1 MPQLPSTAAFASF
14 VRSGRLHVNMTQE
27 DLAQTVG
34 KTRRWVHDVEAGKVT
49 PSLSAAI
56 DVAAALGFT
65 VHLERSEPSG
75 VLDEVFEDLG

>member
-1 MPQLPSTAAFASF
+1 MPQLPSTAVFASF
-14 VRSGRLHVNMTQE
+14 VRSGRLRVNMTQE
-27 DLAQTVG
+27 DLAQAVG

-65 VHLERSEPSG
+65 VHLERSEPSA